1 MSNYETEGSQESK
14 NSKNNIDLEM
24 KSTMN
29 MGKMD
34 KIQLG
39 VHLGNSETMINSVA
53 HSQTSENDEVINSD
67 RGNNLAIDEIK
78 T

>member
-1 MSNYETEGSQESK
+1 MRNEEKLNIQSEMSNYETEGSQESK

-34 KIQLG
+34 KI
-39 VHLGNSETMINSVA
+39 
-53 HSQTSENDEVINSD
+53 
-67 RGNNLAIDEIK
+67 
-78 T
+78 

>member
-1 MSNYETEGSQESK
+1 MKAESKVLFSNPVESARVFFQKMRNEEKLNIQSEMSNYETEGSQESK

-34 KIQLG
+34 KI
-39 VHLGNSETMINSVA
+39 
-53 HSQTSENDEVINSD
+53 
-67 RGNNLAIDEIK
+67 
-78 T
+78 